1 MDLAELAR
9 SIYRNYYPYFNQ
21 YRGLQLFPTTYQ
33 QGIDLIPYRDINID
47 VKGLPKV
54 WNSLGKASNAGF
66 GG

>member
-33 QGIDLIPYRDINID
+33 QGIDLIPYRDMNID
-47 VKGLPKV
+47 ARNLPIMIY
-54 WNSLGKASNAGF
+54 SRPTT
-66 GG
+66 GGAFSG